1 METLIKNLLL
11 FDRLNE
17 QQIRLINNITQEV
30 RLQEGEYF
38 AEPGAICSQLAFVE
52 KGVLRYNY
60 YNRKAENITSGLIGE
75 GNFVAG
81 AVSSYLP
88 AIQSDYLQAITEC
101 TLSVI
106 DKRGME
112 ELSSTVSNW
121 DGMIRRISQKAAA
134 EQRSRILRPTEGAD
148 PEITATQYL
157 KRFPNLEKHITADR
171 MLPYIET
178 QVNNEK

>member
-1 METLIKNLLL
+1 MKTLIKNLLL
-11 FDRLNE
+11 FDRLTE
-17 QQIRLINNITQEV
+17 QQIKLISGIKQEV

-38 AEPGAICSQLAFVE
+38 AEPGDICSQLAFVE

-75 GNFVAG
+75 GNFVVG
-81 AVSSYLP
+81 TTPSHIP
-88 AIQSDYLQAITEC
+88 AIQSDYLQAIIQC

-121 DGMIRRISQKAAA
+121 DGLVRRISQKATA
-134 EQRSRILRPTEGAD
+134 EKRSRILRPTEDAD
-148 PEITATQYL
+148 PEITAAQYL
-157 KRFPNLEKHITADR
+157 ERFPNLGKYISPDR
-171 MLPYIET
+171 MVPYIEA
-178 QVNNEK
+178 QVDNEK